1 MWRINTMK
9 NIAKELGEVINT
21 FLQNESNC
29 AYIYN
34 PDGSYLQIQPGANFV
49 LIDFKYGEV
58 GK

>member
-1 MWRINTMK
+1 MK